1 METKKCPYCA
11 EEIALEA
18 KKCKHCHEFTDVEYI
33 ELDTR
38 LKVNAINSS
47 SATLQLQTATLKLLD
62 ENAKWQEVLNPLMVQ
77 ANQSTII
84 TNNNIKTSNKVLK
97 IIFIITAIIS
107 LGSLFVSISNTYR
120 GIHKDNISSQLYTKD
135 SLLKSLNTSLSQI
148 RIAEIRHLVV
158 IDSLKNALDSLKS
171 KDKNKFYNS
180 HRVELK

>member
-18 KKCKHCHEFTDVEYI
+18 KKCKHCHEFADVVYI
-33 ELDTR
+33 DLATQ
-38 LKVNAINSS
+38 LKVLSIKST
-47 SATLQLQTATLKLLD
+47 SATLHLQTITLKLLD
-62 ENAKWQEVLNPLMVQ
+62 ENAKWQEVLNPLLVQ

-84 TNNNIKTSNKVLK
+84 TNDNIKTSNKVLK

-120 GIHKDNISSQLYTKD
+120 EIHKDNISSQLYTKD

-158 IDSLKNALDSLKS
+158 IDSLKNALDSPKP

-180 HRVELK
+180 QELN